1 MANSKAISIR
11 VPDELLDKIDKLAE
25 DKYKSHKGTPNR
37 SLVVLDAIVA
47 YFDALSDI
55 ANINEA
61 VLVSDSVSIVEFNG
75 LRDIVDT
82 LSNTVKK
89 LEKQLLI
96 MSDSVEILDEN
107 PKQGQLD
114 IVTLS
119 DSVMILNATQ
129 LAKRLEVPI
138 SMITKY
144 KNTSD
149 LLDWS
154 KGKDPDSI
162 AWSYDSV
169 IKKFSPAS
177 LSEQEG
183 RGTPFSQP
191 EGLAPLPTR

>member
-25 DKYKSHKGTPNR
+25 EKYKSHKGTPNR

-47 YFDALSDI
+47 YFDALSD
-55 ANINEA
+55 NEI
-61 VLVSDSVSIVEFNG
+61 VDKIIMVSDSVSIVEFNR
-75 LRDIVDT
+75 LRDIVLA
-82 LSNTVKK
+82 LSDSV
-89 LEKQLLI
+89 KQLENKIIAL
-96 MSDSVEILDEN
+96 SDNVEILDEK

-114 IVTLS
+114 IIALS

-129 LAKRLEVPI
+129 LSKRLEVPI

-154 KGKDPDSI
+154 RGKDPDSI

-169 IKKFSPAS
+169 TKKFSPTS
-177 LSEQEG
+177 LSEREG
-183 RGTPFSQP
+183 RGKV
-191 EGLAPLPTR
+191 

>member
-25 DKYKSHKGTPNR
+25 EKYKSHKGTPNR

-47 YFDALSDI
+47 YFDALSD
-55 ANINEA
+55 NEI
-61 VLVSDSVSIVEFNG
+61 VDELITMSDSVSIVEFNG
-75 LRDIVDT
+75 LRNIV
-82 LSNTVKK
+82 LA
-89 LEKQLLI
+89 L
-96 MSDSVEILDEN
+96 SDSVKQLENQIIAMSDNVEILGEK

-114 IVTLS
+114 IIALS

-129 LAKRLEVPI
+129 LSKRLEVSI

-154 KGKDPDSI
+154 RGKDPDSI

-169 IKKFSPAS
+169 TKKFSPVTGIAS
-177 LSEQEG
+177 LSEREREG
-183 RGTPFSQP
+183 NTI
-191 EGLAPLPTR
+191 